1 MYKAHVGMMRYLVQI
16 CSKCFRSSLGI
27 PGWGLGRLLTPP
39 VIYKQEEEEEE
50 EEVVRMVL
58 NEKNEEQSQKQRE
71 ANTVNYRENVKDMG
85 REEDESAVTGSREV
99 LEDDVLTWWN
109 EALASQDSVQASQ
122 DSVRTVLQLGD
133 GNEREQAVGIAE
145 DRVELELSLKEHEQR
160 EDLEKSAEKEQGH
173 FSHMTL
179 NGNINEEEEEKTQR
193 RDDSQTPTGGTVLKE
208 ETEAKRNEAEQKG
221 PIPTSDSWDT
231 TTGVTDSQLLAML
244 ASKHCYQCTSTSTLD
259 WTDYEEGEE
268 EYNEEGYDEEEMGE
282 VVSASLHIPM
292 YSPVRVRTTVQ
303 FGCKEEL
310 EAPLSPLTLLSRRL
324 AQRLKGGSGCTI
336 SPPPTPDLST
346 LEATWLHA
354 VATQTSC
361 TSSTATLQSPVPPM
375 RQQFS
380 PRASTHFYTAPST
393 PILVTPVPHRRME
406 EEEEARRREE
416 EARQRAQE
424 VRMRKLKKVLAK
436 EEKERQA
443 QARRKTER
451 EEAEEVYKLEEQ
463 WKSVQCSPCTK
474 CKGKQTKTKGKQKVK
489 KKEVQEEKK
498 EKPVMRNI
506 FFGCFKTPP
515 CMA

>member
-1 MYKAHVGMMRYLVQI
+1 MWGWGGNSQQGQ
-16 CSKCFRSSLGI
+16 RSSLGI

-50 EEVVRMVL
+50 EEEEEVRMVL
-58 NEKNEEQSQKQRE
+58 NGKNEEQSQKQRE

-122 DSVRTVLQLGD
+122 DSVLTVLQLGAGD
-133 GNEREQAVGIAE
+133 EHEQAVGIAE
-145 DRVELELSLKEHEQR
+145 DRVQFELGLKEHEQR
-160 EDLEKSAEKEQGH
+160 EDLEKSVEKEQGH

-268 EYNEEGYDEEEMGE
+268 EYNEEGYEEEMGE

-292 YSPVRVRTTVQ
+292 YSPVRACPTFERRQ
-303 FGCKEEL
+303 RMYYL
-310 EAPLSPLTLLSRRL
+310 SSSHPRPLHLRGHLAACRCNSDLLH
-324 AQRLKGGSGCTI
+324 LKHGNPTI
-336 SPPPTPDLST
+336 
-346 LEATWLHA
+346 
-354 VATQTSC
+354 
-361 TSSTATLQSPVPPM
+361 
-375 RQQFS
+375 
-380 PRASTHFYTAPST
+380 PRAPYETA
-393 PILVTPVPHRRME
+393 
-406 EEEEARRREE
+406 
-416 EARQRAQE
+416 
-424 VRMRKLKKVLAK
+424 VL
-436 EEKERQA
+436 
-443 QARRKTER
+443 
-451 EEAEEVYKLEEQ
+451 
-463 WKSVQCSPCTK
+463 P
-474 CKGKQTKTKGKQKVK
+474 
-489 KKEVQEEKK
+489 
-498 EKPVMRNI
+498 
-506 FFGCFKTPP
+506 
-515 CMA
+515 